1 MLLKVRPA
9 DMRHANA
16 RAEVKQIAAI
26 QYAVQIG
33 RSGRGFVGG
42 LAMQRVQRKRIGW
55 GIYLPAL
62 SAAHLQYQGVLLIPV
77 QFETIVSAPRRI
89 QVCRRSRMESSL

>member
-1 MLLKVRPA
+1 
-9 DMRHANA
+9 MRHANA
-16 RAEVKQIAAI
+16 RAGVKQIAAI
-26 QYAVQIG
+26 QYAFQIDD
-33 RSGRGFVGG
+33 
-42 LAMQRVQRKRIGW
+42 LAAGVRWRIGYAKGTTETHW
-55 GIYLPAL
+55 VGHIPPAL